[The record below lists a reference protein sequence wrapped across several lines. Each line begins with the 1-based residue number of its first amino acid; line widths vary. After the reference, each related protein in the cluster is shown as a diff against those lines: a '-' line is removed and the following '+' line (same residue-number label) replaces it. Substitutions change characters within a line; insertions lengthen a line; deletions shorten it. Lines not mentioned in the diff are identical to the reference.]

1 MIARRP
7 VFAALGLAVI
17 VSFCLPPTPTYAYT
31 CDFRKMIKRP
41 GSKAREMTPIEF
53 YGVCTDFMSKSVDHS
68 VEALDDW
75 LNAEARKK
83 AATEA
88 ARVAK
93 EKAETAAAGKREM
106 ERLRGRLEA
115 DKEKLRETEERNRK
129 VDEDSTRARK
139 KYELDKMR
147 REEEKAVERFLH
159 PEKYPEKPKTP
170 PLGSTGERAP
180 GGIRLGVRPTGSNA
194 DLSDLRNRVLNL
206 PR

>member
-7 VFAALGLAVI
+7 VFAALGLVTIAA
-17 VSFCLPPTPTYAYT
+17 SFLFSTSGFAT
-31 CDFRKMIKRP
+31 CDIRKTWSRYEHDRMSLESFFESCGRTIEETRGEARDALLKPYREWKEKKRREEEARI
-41 GSKAREMTPIEF
+41 ARE
-53 YGVCTDFMSKSVDHS
+53 
-68 VEALDDW
+68 
-75 LNAEARKK
+75 R
-83 AATEA
+83 
-88 ARVAK
+88 
-93 EKAETAAAGKREM
+93 AETAAAGKREM